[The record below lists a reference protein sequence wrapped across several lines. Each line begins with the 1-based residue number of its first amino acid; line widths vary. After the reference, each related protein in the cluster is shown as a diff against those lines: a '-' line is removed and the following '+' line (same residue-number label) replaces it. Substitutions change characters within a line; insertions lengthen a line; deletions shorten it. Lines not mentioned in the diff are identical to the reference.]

1 VINHVLQ
8 NHAEVASLHSVMEAK
23 YYASRIS
30 AFTLLELLA
39 VMASIVIVAAM
50 LLPAFARSDLWSQVT
65 TDLSN
70 KRQLTRAWHMYAEDH
85 NGTLVLNAD
94 ESVGI
99 DGVPSWIPQPCF
111 MNWTPSPGNT
121 NVTLLMTNELGP
133 YCNGQ
138 YKIYTSPGDA
148 YLSPIQ
154 RLIFGSAVTHRSR
167 SVAMD
172 AALGGPA
179 GGSGIGAKP
188 PPSLLSLNPFFVAT
202 KMDQLMHPGK
212 SWVFADEH
220 PDSVDDDVF
229 YVNPAYSSG
238 TGVIIELPASYLDGG
253 CGISF
258 ADGHAEFHKWVTG
271 AFLVPVIYSRQPL
284 PGGKACVGNADLAWF
299 AQHTPTAP
307 QNSPSPEH
315 RW

>member
-1 VINHVLQ
+1 
-8 NHAEVASLHSVMEAK
+8 METR
-23 YYASRIS
+23 YYASRVS
-30 AFTLLELLA
+30 AFTLIELLA
-39 VMASIVIVAAM
+39 VMAGITILAAM
-50 LLPAFARSDLWSQVT
+50 LLPAFARSDLRSQVA
-65 TDLSN
+65 TDPSN
-70 KRQLTRAWHMYAEDH
+70 KRQLTRAWHRYAEDH
-85 NGTLVLNAD
+85 NDTLVLNAD
-94 ESVGI
+94 ESVAV
-99 DGVPSWIPQPCF
+99 DGVPSWIPRACL
-111 MNWTPSPGNT
+111 MNWTPSLNNT
-121 NVTLLMTNELGP
+121 NVTLLTTNELGP

-138 YKIYTSPGDA
+138 YKIYTSPGDTC
-148 YLSPIQ
+148 LSPIQ

-188 PPSLLSLNPFFVAT
+188 PSSLLSLNPFYVAT
-202 KMDQLMHPGK
+202 KMDQIKHPGK

-220 PDSVDDDVF
+220 PDSIDDGVF

-238 TGVIIELPASYLDGG
+238 TGVILELPASYLDGG

-271 AFLVPVIYSRQPL
+271 AFLVPVIYLRQPL
-284 PGGKACVGNADLAWF
+284 LEGEACIGNADLAWL

-307 QNSPSPEH
+307 QNSPSPAA